1 MARKAIQSIMDGNRQ
16 ALMFIQAFFQMG
28 IQNQGQSFK
37 VGVRDKYQGIPFTLE
52 INPNTVGS
60 FLLYRVI
67 TSKGA
72 SLWQSWDSPADAE
85 NSFRAMSLI

>member
-1 MARKAIQSIMDGNRQ
+1 MPRKAIQSIIDGNRQ
-16 ALMFIQAFFQMG
+16 ALMLIQSFLKVG
-28 IQNQGQSFK
+28 PKNQGQPFK
-37 VGVRDKYQGIPFTLE
+37 VRVRDKYEGIPFMIE
-52 INPNTVGS
+52 VNPNTVGS

-67 TSKGA
+67 TSTGE